1 VLVALAAAVPT
12 AENLHLRAPL
22 VPATVPRVY
31 DVIANDPD
39 PAALVELPA
48 GGLDRRFALFSSRYM
63 FNQTYHGK
71 FMLDGTISR
80 FPLGRPRF
88 VSRSIEDFATLPYVK
103 YVVVHRDLLAE
114 AREDG
119 RRQAEQI
126 RAVAARQGRIVA
138 NDDAIDIYRLD
149 TFRPGSVCFPCP
161 RAAADVGG

>member
-1 VLVALAAAVPT
+1 VFFSSSSEHPEPQKKNARACRILTAVPRELVQISHT
-12 AENLHLRAPL
+12 RRVFARRPYSHLPGHL
-22 VPATVPRVY
+22 PGG
-31 DVIANDPD
+31 
-39 PAALVELPA
+39 LPA
-48 GGLDRRFALFSSRYM
+48 RRPSV
-63 FNQTYHGK
+63 T
-71 FMLDGTISR
+71 
-80 FPLGRPRF
+80 
-88 VSRSIEDFATLPYVK
+88 
-103 YVVVHRDLLAE
+103 